1 MDFVTFRLKSKDF
14 RCSFVTIFAVYNI
27 TYKLCFSAFVYRK
40 HKSVL
45 EMNFLKIMETC
56 VFMKDTF
63 RNFLENPLAFLV
75 CLGYARSKENALIV
89 CLNRFRKSDA
99 AGATGS

>member
-1 MDFVTFRLKSKDF
+1 M
-14 RCSFVTIFAVYNI
+14 IFAVYNI
-27 TYKLCFSAFVYRK
+27 TYKLCFSVFTYIGST
-40 HKSVL
+40 KSVL

-63 RNFLENPLAFLV
+63 RNFLENPLAFLA
-75 CLGYARSKENALIV
+75 CLGYARSKENALTV

>member
-1 MDFVTFRLKSKDF
+1 MK
-14 RCSFVTIFAVYNI
+14 
-27 TYKLCFSAFVYRK
+27 
-40 HKSVL
+40 
-45 EMNFLKIMETC
+45 TC

-63 RNFLENPLAFLV
+63 RIFLENPLAFLA

>member
-1 MDFVTFRLKSKDF
+1 M
-14 RCSFVTIFAVYNI
+14 
-27 TYKLCFSAFVYRK
+27 
-40 HKSVL
+40 L

-56 VFMKDTF
+56 VFMKDIF
-63 RNFLENPLAFLV
+63 RIFLENPLAFLP

-89 CLNRFRKSDA
+89 SLNRFRKNDA

>member
-1 MDFVTFRLKSKDF
+1 M
-14 RCSFVTIFAVYNI
+14 
-27 TYKLCFSAFVYRK
+27 
-40 HKSVL
+40 L
-45 EMNFLKIMETC
+45 EINFLKLMETY

-63 RNFLENPLAFLV
+63 RIFLENPLAFLA

>member
-1 MDFVTFRLKSKDF
+1 M
-14 RCSFVTIFAVYNI
+14 
-27 TYKLCFSAFVYRK
+27 
-40 HKSVL
+40 L
-45 EMNFLKIMETC
+45 EINFLKIMKIY

-63 RNFLENPLAFLV
+63 RIFLENPLAFLA

-89 CLNRFRKSDA
+89 YLNRFRKSDA

>member
-1 MDFVTFRLKSKDF
+1 MRGSIIIVSADN
-14 RCSFVTIFAVYNI
+14 NI
-27 TYKLCFSAFVYRK
+27 TDSIFSYCTYIFE
-40 HKSVL
+40 SVL
-45 EMNFLKIMETC
+45 EINFLKIMETY

-63 RNFLENPLAFLV
+63 RIFLENPLAFLA

>member
-1 MDFVTFRLKSKDF
+1 M
-14 RCSFVTIFAVYNI
+14 
-27 TYKLCFSAFVYRK
+27 
-40 HKSVL
+40 L

-56 VFMKDTF
+56 VFMKDIF
-63 RNFLENPLAFLV
+63 RIILENPLAFLP

-89 CLNRFRKSDA
+89 RLNRFRKNDA

>member
-1 MDFVTFRLKSKDF
+1 M
-14 RCSFVTIFAVYNI
+14 IFAVYNI
-27 TYKLCFSAFVYRK
+27 TYKLRFSVFAYT
-40 HKSVL
+40 KSVL
-45 EMNFLKIMETC
+45 EMNFLKTMETC

-63 RNFLENPLAFLV
+63 RIFLENPLAFLA

-99 AGATGS
+99 AGAAGS

>member
-1 MDFVTFRLKSKDF
+1 M
-14 RCSFVTIFAVYNI
+14 
-27 TYKLCFSAFVYRK
+27 
-40 HKSVL
+40 L

-56 VFMKDTF
+56 VFMKDIF
-63 RNFLENPLAFLV
+63 RIFLENPLAFLP

-89 CLNRFRKSDA
+89 RINRFRKNDA

>member
-1 MDFVTFRLKSKDF
+1 M
-14 RCSFVTIFAVYNI
+14 IFAAYNI
-27 TYKLCFSAFVYRK
+27 TYKLCFSVFAYRK

-45 EMNFLKIMETC
+45 EINFLKIMKTY

-63 RNFLENPLAFLV
+63 RIFLENPLAFLA

-89 CLNRFRKSDA
+89 RLNRFRKSDA

>member
-1 MDFVTFRLKSKDF
+1 M
-14 RCSFVTIFAVYNI
+14 
-27 TYKLCFSAFVYRK
+27 
-40 HKSVL
+40 L

-56 VFMKDTF
+56 VFMKDIF
-63 RNFLENPLAFLV
+63 RIFLENPLAFLP

-89 CLNRFRKSDA
+89 RLNRFRKNDA

>member
-1 MDFVTFRLKSKDF
+1 M
-14 RCSFVTIFAVYNI
+14 IFAVYNI
-27 TYKLCFSAFVYRK
+27 TYKLRFSVFAYT
-40 HKSVL
+40 KSVL
-45 EMNFLKIMETC
+45 EMNFLKTMETC

-63 RNFLENPLAFLV
+63 RIFLENPLAFLA

-89 CLNRFRKSDA
+89 CLNRFRKNDA

>member
-1 MDFVTFRLKSKDF
+1 M
-14 RCSFVTIFAVYNI
+14 IFAVYNI
-27 TYKLCFSAFVYRK
+27 TYKLRFSVFAYRK
-40 HKSVL
+40 HKNVL
-45 EMNFLKIMETC
+45 EMNFLKTMETC

-63 RNFLENPLAFLV
+63 RIFLENPLAFLA

-99 AGATGS
+99 AGAAGS

>member
-1 MDFVTFRLKSKDF
+1 M
-14 RCSFVTIFAVYNI
+14 IFAVYNI
-27 TYKLCFSAFVYRK
+27 TYKLCFNVFAYRK
-40 HKSVL
+40 HKSVI

-63 RNFLENPLAFLV
+63 RNFLENPLAFLA

-89 CLNRFRKSDA
+89 YLNRFRKSDA

>member
-1 MDFVTFRLKSKDF
+1 M
-14 RCSFVTIFAVYNI
+14 
-27 TYKLCFSAFVYRK
+27 
-40 HKSVL
+40 L

-63 RNFLENPLAFLV
+63 RNFLENPLAFLA

-89 CLNRFRKSDA
+89 
-99 AGATGS
+99 

>member
-1 MDFVTFRLKSKDF
+1 M
-14 RCSFVTIFAVYNI
+14 
-27 TYKLCFSAFVYRK
+27 
-40 HKSVL
+40 L
-45 EMNFLKIMETC
+45 EINFLKIMKIY

-63 RNFLENPLAFLV
+63 RIFLENPLAFLA

-89 CLNRFRKSDA
+89 CLNRFRKNDA

>member
-1 MDFVTFRLKSKDF
+1 M
-14 RCSFVTIFAVYNI
+14 I
-27 TYKLCFSAFVYRK
+27 
-40 HKSVL
+40 

-56 VFMKDTF
+56 VFMKDIF
-63 RNFLENPLAFLV
+63 RIFLENPLAFLP

-89 CLNRFRKSDA
+89 RLNRFRKNDA

>member
-1 MDFVTFRLKSKDF
+1 MFQRFRLQE
-14 RCSFVTIFAVYNI
+14 AQ
-27 TYKLCFSAFVYRK
+27 
-40 HKSVL
+40 KSVL
-45 EMNFLKIMETC
+45 EMNFLKVMETY

-63 RNFLENPLAFLV
+63 RIFLENPLAFLA

-89 CLNRFRKSDA
+89 CLNRFRKNDA

>member
-1 MDFVTFRLKSKDF
+1 M
-14 RCSFVTIFAVYNI
+14 
-27 TYKLCFSAFVYRK
+27 
-40 HKSVL
+40 L

-63 RNFLENPLAFLV
+63 RIFLENPLAFLAG
-75 CLGYARSKENALIV
+75 LGYARSKENALIV
-89 CLNRFRKSDA
+89 RLNRFRKSDA